1 MVFAFFIA
9 CMIGALLYTLLNPKQ
24 SFATTQVIDESSILV
39 HNGQQSMFTQSSNTF
54 FEVSPKTISKSFKIF
69 AELCINW

>member
-1 MVFAFFIA
+1 MTQYYMVFAFFIA

-54 FEVSPKTISKSFKIF
+54 FEDWTISDAKALFD
-69 AELCINW
+69 